1 MPKPYKRR
9 YVLELRRKPMKRR
22 KRTTTKRRPRNKQGL
37 TLKGVL

>member
-1 MPKPYKRR
+1 MPKRTKRR

-22 KRTTTKRRPRNKQGL
+22 KRTTMKRKSRNKQGL